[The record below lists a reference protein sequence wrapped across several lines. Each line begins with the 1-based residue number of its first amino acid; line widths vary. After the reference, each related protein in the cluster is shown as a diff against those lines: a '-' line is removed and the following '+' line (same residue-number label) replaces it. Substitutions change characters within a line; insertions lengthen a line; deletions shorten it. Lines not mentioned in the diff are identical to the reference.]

1 MLTKVVGIVGN
12 GTAMQHF
19 LSMTTVYNQK
29 PTSETKHNQETKQDQ
44 KNQNKNDNP
53 STSLDL
59 VTRKESIF
67 TGLDKI
73 IFFNHSHHS
82 NEEYI
87 TDNWSPTCQQLNSK
101 GIQYNIINNFEQ
113 LIASCDVIVDASRGY
128 RFPSLLES
136 AKKLKNGADPKTT
149 NPPSNSITTDYQEY
163 YTKKNPNNHKIMS
176 KEIFQER
183 WNLSYKIMM
192 TAAEVN
198 KKIPIG
204 WRIIDDLPFNVPIFI
219 EKGLQL
225 TNAIKTGINLPTYI
239 NLANEPCLTS
249 AVIVSHCPEMTPYVV
264 ACTGFDRERLQRI
277 FEDEPAYQGIMERCG
292 ITPKEV
298 LVSLRGFHDEKVM
311 IPIITSPYNGTAV
324 EKLIEAGL
332 SYKRVY
338 THLKQEVGT
347 YWNNYNLSEGTRE
360 HRDVNEEV
368 DNSLLDLVTS
378 ALQSRGKALSLYPS
392 REYRPLC
399 NGYFHQLHDN
409 GKGLFLIGDHRFR
422 NGKVTANE

>member
-1 MLTKVVGIVGN
+1 MGIVGS

-19 LSMTTVYNQK
+19 LSMTTSDKTTPNQ
-29 PTSETKHNQETKQDQ
+29 ETKHNQEKQQNQ

-53 STSLDL
+53 SKSLDL
-59 VTRKESIF
+59 VTKKESIF

-87 TDNWSPTCQQLNSK
+87 KDKWSPICQKLNSK
-101 GIQYNIINNFEQ
+101 GIQYNVIENFEQ

-128 RFPSLLES
+128 RFPSLFES
-136 AKKLKNGADPKTT
+136 AKKLKNGADFKTT
-149 NPPSNSITTDYQEY
+149 NPPRNAITEDY
-163 YTKKNPNNHKIMS
+163 KKYQSHKKDTQHKIMS
-176 KEIFQER
+176 KEMFTER
-183 WNLSYKIMM
+183 WNLSYEIMM

-198 KKIPIG
+198 KKCPIG
-204 WRIIDDLPFNVPIFI
+204 WRIIDDLPFNIPIFI

-239 NLANEPCLTS
+239 NLANEPCVTS
-249 AVIVSHCPEMTPYVV
+249 AVMVSHCPEMTPYVV

-292 ITPKEV
+292 LTSKEI

-311 IPIITSPYNGTAV
+311 IPIITSPRSGTAI

-332 SYKRVY
+332 SYKRAY

-347 YWNNYNLSEGTRE
+347 YWNNYNLNEGIKE
-360 HRDVNEEV
+360 QRDVNEEV
-368 DNSLLDLVTS
+368 DNSLLDLVTN

-392 REYRPLC
+392 QEYRPLC
-399 NGYFHQLHDN
+399 NGYFRELHDN
-409 GKGLFLIGDHRFR
+409 GEGLFLIGDHRFR
-422 NGKVTANE
+422 NGKVIADE